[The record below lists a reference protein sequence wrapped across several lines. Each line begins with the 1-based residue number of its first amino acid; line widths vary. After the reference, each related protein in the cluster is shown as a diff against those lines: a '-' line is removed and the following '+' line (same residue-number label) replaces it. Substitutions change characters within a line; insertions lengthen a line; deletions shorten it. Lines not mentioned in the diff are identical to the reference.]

1 MCWLFINEED
11 MYQFV
16 FQMFVFGKHWSLA
29 DGLVSIWCNA
39 ICPGLFVAYV
49 ITLDLSALIRSN
61 PNMHEMGT
69 EKLLK
74 GC

>member
-11 MYQFV
+11 INQFV
-16 FQMFVFGKHWSLA
+16 FQMFVFRKDWSLA

-39 ICPGLFVAYV
+39 IARGYYV

-61 PNMHEMGT
+61 PKYEQVQI
-69 EKLLK
+69 EKK
-74 GC
+74 GKK